1 MILLVSGA
9 TATVRTYLG
18 HPNLGRFIQPRNGN
32 SMTEIATCGAPW
44 AGDNDCFQGLDPDA
58 FLGMLDKM
66 AAVDTSRLLFVP
78 PPDVVGDAH
87 GTLALFRAW
96 LPALRRRRLP
106 AALVAQDGL
115 TVPAVPWD
123 AIAALFIGGS
133 TAWKEGEAAAVLM
146 REAKRRDKWVH
157 VGRVN
162 SDRRERY
169 ISAIGADS
177 FDGSKYSMFPDTY
190 IPGALR
196 RLAAPQLA
204 LGVF

>member
-1 MILLVSGA
+1 MMVLVSGA
-9 TATVRTYLG
+9 TVTVRRYLG
-18 HPNLGRFIQPRNGN
+18 HPHLGRLVQPNNGN
-32 SMTEIATCGAPW
+32 SMAEVAACGCLW
-44 AGDNDCFQGLDPDA
+44 AGDNACFTGLDPDKYLA
-58 FLGMLDKM
+58 MLDRM

-87 GTLALFRAW
+87 GTLALFTAW

-115 TVPAVPWD
+115 TSERVPWG

-133 TAWKEGEAAAVLM
+133 TAWKEGAAAAALM
-146 REAKRRDKWVH
+146 REAKRRGKWVH
-157 VGRVN
+157 VGRCN
-162 SDRRERY
+162 SIRREQY

-177 FDGSKYSMFPDTY
+177 FDGTSYSMYPDTY
-190 IPGALR
+190 IPAALR
-196 RLAAPQLA
+196 RLSSPQLA